1 MRWVFKSKR
10 AYIKSVLRRG
20 LGFFDLNFSLS
31 YTAVFSF
38 RHCSCFAFT
47 LRDDERRKRKSKSD
61 SALSQEKGDEQ
72 KGRRESLYRG
82 IEGGMYVR

>member
-1 MRWVFKSKR
+1 MGWVFKSKR

-38 RHCSCFAFT
+38 RRCSCFAFT
-47 LRDDERRKRKSKSD
+47 LRDDERRRKSKSD